1 MEDQQQKKYQLMT
14 ETPVSRLIPRMA
26 LPCVVSM
33 LVTAFYN
40 MADTFFVG
48 MLKSNAATGA
58 VGVVF
63 SLMAIIQAIGFF
75 FGQGSGNFIS
85 REIGHKNYQE
95 ASEMASTGF
104 FSALATGILICV
116 LGLLFLEP
124 LAYLLGSTDTILPY
138 TKAYLSVILLGT
150 PWMTSS
156 LVLNNQLRFQGSAA
170 YAMVGITS
178 GAVLNIGLDPLL
190 IFVLDLGIAG
200 AAWATIISQFVSFC
214 LLLIGCTKGGNLQI
228 HLSHVKL
235 KPYYYLWIFKGG
247 LPSLARQGLAS
258 VATICLNQAART
270 YGDAAIAAMGVVQ
283 RIMMFGGSAMIGFG
297 QGFQPV
303 CGFNYGAGLYH
314 RVKEGF
320 WFSVKVTFVLLLAV
334 SAAGFAC
341 APQLVSIFR
350 DDPEVIAIGTA
361 ALRFQCVTFCL
372 QSWVVMGN
380 MCQQTMGL
388 TVPATL
394 YGGGPA
400 GAVLY
405 PHRVD
410 PGPDAGPARY
420 PDGSDGG
427 GPADLSLLRSHSDLG
442 AEKIVAAAKIN
453 CNRNFW
459 DRIPLYVSCTAVF
472 FYGERPSQLFCGIK
486 TAQRQKAI
494 DFSKKLIYNRHIPKT
509 EGAYECRDHRGAE
522 GSAANRRSIPS
533 ARTGAGAERRSC

>member
-1 MEDQQQKKYQLMT
+1 MCSFYFLDNCMIFFFLGLINSILFVHTDDWSVGRDLDNIHTIDIT
-14 ETPVSRLIPRMA
+14 EL
-26 LPCVVSM
+26 
-33 LVTAFYN
+33 
-40 MADTFFVG
+40 
-48 MLKSNAATGA
+48 
-58 VGVVF
+58 
-63 SLMAIIQAIGFF
+63 FF

-104 FSALATGILICV
+104 FSALATGVLICV

-138 TKAYLSVILLGT
+138 TKAYLSVILLGA

-190 IFVLDLGIAG
+190 IFALDLGIAG
-200 AAWATIISQFVSFC
+200 AAWATIISQFVGFC

-334 SAAGFAC
+334 SAAGFVW

-388 TVPATL
+388 TVPDT
-394 YGGGPA
+394 
-400 GAVLY
+400 
-405 PHRVD
+405 VD
-410 PGPDAGPARY
+410 LLDRLRKDGLDVPLDALTV
-420 PDGSDGG
+420 D
-427 GPADLSLLRSHSDLG
+427 
-442 AEKIVAAAKIN
+442 ECAAAI
-453 CNRNFW
+453 
-459 DRIPLYVSCTAVF
+459 TAA
-472 FYGERPSQLFCGIK
+472 LAK
-486 TAQRQKAI
+486 
-494 DFSKKLIYNRHIPKT
+494 N
-509 EGAYECRDHRGAE
+509 
-522 GSAANRRSIPS
+522 
-533 ARTGAGAERRSC
+533 